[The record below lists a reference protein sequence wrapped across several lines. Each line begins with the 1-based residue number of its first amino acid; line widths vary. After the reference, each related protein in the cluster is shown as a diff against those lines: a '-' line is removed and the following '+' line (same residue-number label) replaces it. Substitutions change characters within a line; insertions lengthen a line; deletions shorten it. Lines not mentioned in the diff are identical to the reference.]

1 MMDSRRTMQDSKE
14 LRWTGRPS
22 EEQLL
27 GSLERLVAPI
37 NVSFEP
43 PALHDWEVMDAPAAE
58 PAATTTGWRLQPR
71 DVVALAA
78 VAAAVWLALRGS
90 ESLPFHSASPAAPAS
105 ASEVFRTTL
114 SPDRRDAATPRST
127 QPVDEAPATK
137 HTGAGTG
144 NHHHHQDSG
153 TRGSGGGH
161 GTQPPSDGNAE
172 PPLLEAT
179 IPGVGTVKV
188 DEPEAPDT
196 SGLGLPELPATG
208 DVLPDTPTV
217 TVSLP

>member
-1 MMDSRRTMQDSKE
+1 MAMQGSKE

-27 GSLERLVAPI
+27 GSLERPVRPTP
-37 NVSFEP
+37 VSFEP
-43 PALHDWEVMDAPAAE
+43 SASHDWAVLEAPASE

-78 VAAAVWLALRGS
+78 VVTVVWLALRGS
-90 ESLPFHSASPAAPAS
+90 ESLPFHSTSPAAPAP

-114 SPDRRDAATPRST
+114 SADRRDDAAPRS
-127 QPVDEAPATK
+127 PSPADKTSGTK
-137 HTGAGTG
+137 QGGRGDG
-144 NHHHHQDSG
+144 NHDDQGGG
-153 TRGSGGGH
+153 TRGSGSDE
-161 GTQPPSDGNAE
+161 TQPPNDGNAE
-172 PPLLEAT
+172 PPLVEAT

-188 DEPEAPDT
+188 DQPDMPDT
-196 SGLGLPELPATG
+196 SGLGLPDLPDTD
-208 DVLPDTPTV
+208 DVLPE